1 VIQHESEASAHAE
14 ARLLCGH
21 VPEATR
27 LGGRREVEMDPR
39 HLVFDE
45 PFEEYRRED
54 VVWWSRG
61 MSRLARAGGRGRPG
75 AGRAGGGGGGGRGP
89 REEAAAEEVVE
100 EQQQEGGLTPAWLLT
115 VHCKTSA
122 TWLLRSASKSGS
134 MGKGQMRS
142 PLACPATVSGVVSL
156 HALAC
161 VRARPRRAHPARK
174 GNRERGRG
182 ADRARRRRGV
192 SN

>member
-1 VIQHESEASAHAE
+1 MIQHESEASAHAE

-61 MSRLARAGGRGRPG
+61 MSRLARAGGRGLG
-75 AGRAGGGGGGGRGP
+75 EGGGGM
-89 REEAAAEEVVE
+89 EEAAAEVVE